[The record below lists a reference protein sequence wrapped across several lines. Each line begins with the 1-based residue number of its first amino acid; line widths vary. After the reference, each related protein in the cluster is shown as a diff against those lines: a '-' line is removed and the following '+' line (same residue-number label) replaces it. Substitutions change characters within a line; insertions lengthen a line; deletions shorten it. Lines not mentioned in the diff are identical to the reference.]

1 METTRIQFQ
10 HLHLNVTFQEQLG
23 SWNEVSSK
31 ITHPE
36 DVIVQD
42 IEGDGEGVNSM
53 EVDAIMP
60 KITSIFSSPVSSVI
74 I

>member
-1 METTRIQFQ
+1 MLPEEDS
-10 HLHLNVTFQEQLG
+10 QEQLG

-36 DVIVQD
+36 EVIVQD
-42 IEGDGEGVNSM
+42 IEGDGEGVNST
-53 EVDAIMP
+53 EVNVIMP
-60 KITSIFSSPVSSVI
+60 EITSISSSPVSSVI

>member
-1 METTRIQFQ
+1 MLPEEDS
-10 HLHLNVTFQEQLG
+10 QERLG

-36 DVIVQD
+36 EVIVQD
-42 IEGDGEGVNSM
+42 IEGDGEGVNST
-53 EVDAIMP
+53 EVDVIMLE
-60 KITSIFSSPVSSVI
+60 ITSISSSPVSSVI